1 MLWLVIVA
9 DLKRFSPGERF
20 RKLDGNVDFALT
32 DLDMSPYLAPEVT
45 TASSCNYQLYGVIN
59 HSGSAYSGHYNAFCR
74 HPISGV
80 WHEYNDSR
88 VSNINA
94 QRVVSSDAYLLFYE
108 SKAVE
113 ARL

>member
-1 MLWLVIVA
+1 M
-9 DLKRFSPGERF
+9 F
-20 RKLDGNVDFALT
+20 DFLIF
-32 DLDMSPYLAPEVT
+32 LGFN
-45 TASSCNYQLYGVIN
+45 C
-59 HSGSAYSGHYNAFCR
+59 
-74 HPISGV
+74 
-80 WHEYNDSR
+80 R